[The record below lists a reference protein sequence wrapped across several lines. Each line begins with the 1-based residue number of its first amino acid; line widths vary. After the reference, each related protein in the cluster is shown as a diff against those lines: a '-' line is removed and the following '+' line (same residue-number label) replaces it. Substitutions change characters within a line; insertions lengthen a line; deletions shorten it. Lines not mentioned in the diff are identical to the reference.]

1 MAINFLLAVNLLV
14 FVAINAA
21 RIVLSL
27 YALDLGASPST
38 VGGILSMFFVFPLLI
53 SWPIGMLADRFSAR
67 GMLLAGT
74 ACGTGAMLIPY
85 FVHSTYALFA
95 VGALVGVT
103 IAFMTVLG
111 QNLVGILSAPH
122 ERTRNFSNY
131 TLTGSLC
138 VFIAPLSAGFAIDH
152 LGHANACLAITAL
165 LVLAM
170 VMLAFWGHVLPR
182 NSQSSRT
189 APKTGLMQTLS
200 DRALW
205 RVLAISG
212 LSQLGSDLYQAFLPI
227 YAHGIGLSASVIGS
241 VLAAFALGSFSV
253 RIIMP
258 RLVNAIGDRRLLLLS
273 FLAGAGAF
281 ILVPLCEGPALL
293 ALTSLVFGMS
303 AGCSQPLSMLQ
314 VFNQS
319 AAGRAGETVG
329 LRLTINNLGRIIAPA
344 LFGALG
350 TVAGLLPV
358 FWINALLMG
367 GGGLLTRL
375 KK

>member
-1 MAINFLLAVNLLV
+1 MPINFLLSVNLLV

-67 GMLLAGT
+67 GMLLVGT
-74 ACGTGAMLIPY
+74 ACGAGAMLIPY
-85 FVHSTYALFA
+85 FVQSPYALYA

-170 VMLAFWGHVLPR
+170 LMLTFWGHILPR
-182 NSQSSRT
+182 NSQRSHN
-189 APKTGLMQTLS
+189 APKTSLVETLS

-205 RVLAISG
+205 RVLALSS

-258 RLVNAIGDRRLLLLS
+258 RLVNAVGDKRLLSLS
-273 FLAGAGAF
+273 FLAGAAMF
-281 ILVPLCEGPALL
+281 ILVPLCTEPVML
-293 ALTSLVFGMS
+293 ALTSLVFGMA
-303 AGCSQPLSMLQ
+303 AGCSQPLSMLM

-329 LRLTINNLGRIIAPA
+329 LRLTINNLGRIVAPA

-358 FWINALLMG
+358 FWINALLMS